1 MEGFKYPKE
10 FRPHLANL
18 EKPKTRAQQLMSEL
32 GIDGSWLEL
41 IGSF

>member
-18 EKPKTRAQQLMSEL
+18 EKPKSRAQQLMSEL
-32 GIDGSWLEL
+32 GIDGSLLSGVTE
-41 IGSF
+41 S